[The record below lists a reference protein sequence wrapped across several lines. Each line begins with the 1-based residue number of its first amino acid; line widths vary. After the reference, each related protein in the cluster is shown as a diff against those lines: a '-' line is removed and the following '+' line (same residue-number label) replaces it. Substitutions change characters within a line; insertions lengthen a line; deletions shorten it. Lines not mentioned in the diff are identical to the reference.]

1 MLWHRIPVGMGRIG
15 RCGAWW
21 QRGENSNTGFRPTR
35 KKRRRNRGG
44 YCRSCGGHGL
54 LWWFLLF
61 LLLGGCVLGFYK
73 MESRIGSLAQQ
84 AAISKLNGEIT
95 KDTNRAVQT
104 VLEEEQI
111 NTRKLVIA
119 EKDEKG
125 KIQSMSTDY
134 NAVNRMKSA
143 LAVKIQ
149 EHLDQLDVIE
159 TRVPAGMLFSDT
171 MMTGAGFDVP
181 VKVFATNAIE
191 VRFYD
196 EFSSAGI
203 NQTRYKLMVEVKV
216 PAPGGRRVPARGYRG
231 GDPGSGGRNR
241 YCGGCAAG
249 LSQCGSKAIGP
260 MPVKA
265 RNGECNSPFRA

>member
-1 MLWHRIPVGMGRIG
+1 MVA
-15 RCGAWW
+15 AW
-21 QRGENSNTGFRPTR
+21 RKFKYRFRPTR

-44 YCRSCGGHGL
+44 YCRSCGGRGL

-61 LLLGGCVLGFYK
+61 LLLGVCVLGFYK

-216 PAPGGRRVPARGYRG
+216 PARVAGVFRHEDTEVVTQVPVAETVIV
-231 GDPGSGGRNR
+231 GDVPQAYLNVD
-241 YCGGCAAG
+241 
-249 LSQCGSKAIGP
+249 QKQ
-260 MPVKA
+260 
-265 RNGECNSPFRA
+265 